1 MSRIGKKPVVVPKGV
16 EVRFQAPELT
26 VKGPKGTL
34 SARIPD
40 GIGLEIDDGEIRVT
54 RPGDDRRMR
63 SLHGTTRS
71 VVQNLVTG
79 VTQGFQKDLQI
90 EGVGYRANLQGN
102 TLVMNLGFSHPVEY
116 PVPQDVKIE
125 VKDQRLISVMGID
138 RQRVG
143 QVAAEIR
150 RVKPPEPYKGT
161 GIRYVGE
168 HIVRK
173 EGKSGAR

>member
-1 MSRIGKKPVVVPKGV
+1 MSRIGKKPVVIPKGV
-16 EVRFQAPELT
+16 EVRFDPPELS

-34 SARIPD
+34 NARIPE
-40 GIGLEIDDGEIRVT
+40 GIGLEIADGEIRVT
-54 RPGDDRRMR
+54 RPDDGRRSR

-79 VTQGFQKDLQI
+79 VTEGFRKELEI
-90 EGVGYRANLQGN
+90 KGVGYRANLQGS

-116 PVPQDVKIE
+116 PVPKDVTIE
-125 VKDQRLISVMGID
+125 VKDQRIVSVSGID

-150 RVKPPEPYKGT
+150 AVKPPEPYKGT
-161 GIRYVGE
+161 GIQYVGE

>member
-16 EVRFQAPELT
+16 EVRFDPPELR
-26 VKGPKGTL
+26 VKGPKGSL
-34 SARIPD
+34 SARIPE
-40 GIGLEIDDGEIRVT
+40 GIDLEITDGEIRVT
-54 RPGDDRRMR
+54 RPDDARRSR

-79 VTQGFQKDLQI
+79 VTEGFRKELEI
-90 EGVGYRANLQGN
+90 KGVGYRANLQGSA
-102 TLVMNLGFSHPVEY
+102 LVMNLGFSHPVEY
-116 PVPQDVKIE
+116 PVPKDVTIE
-125 VKDQRLISVMGID
+125 VKDQRIVSVNGID

-150 RVKPPEPYKGT
+150 AVKPPEPYKGT
-161 GIRYVGE
+161 GIQYVGE

>member
-16 EVRFQAPELT
+16 EIRFQAPELT

-34 SARIPD
+34 SARIPE

-54 RPGDDRRMR
+54 RPSDDRRMR

-125 VKDQRLISVMGID
+125 VKDQRVISVAGID

>member
-1 MSRIGKKPVVVPKGV
+1 MSRIGKKPVVIPKGV
-16 EVRFQAPELT
+16 EVRFDPPELS
-26 VKGPKGTL
+26 VKGPKGSL
-34 SARIPD
+34 SARIPE
-40 GIGLEIDDGEIRVT
+40 GIGLEIADGEIRVT
-54 RPGDDRRMR
+54 RPDDGRRSR

-79 VTQGFQKDLQI
+79 VTEGFRKELEI
-90 EGVGYRANLQGN
+90 KGVGYRANVQGS

-116 PVPQDVKIE
+116 PVPKDVTIE
-125 VKDQRLISVMGID
+125 VKDQRIVSVSGID

-150 RVKPPEPYKGT
+150 AVKPPEPYKGT
-161 GIRYVGE
+161 GIQYVGE

>member
-1 MSRIGKKPVVVPKGV
+1 MSRIGKKPVVIPKGV
-16 EVRFQAPELT
+16 EVRFDPPELS
-26 VKGPKGTL
+26 VKGPKGNL
-34 SARIPD
+34 SARIPE
-40 GIGLEIDDGEIRVT
+40 GIGLEIADGEIRVT
-54 RPGDDRRMR
+54 RPDDGRRSR

-79 VTQGFQKDLQI
+79 VTEGFRKELEI
-90 EGVGYRANLQGN
+90 KGVGYRANLQGS

-116 PVPQDVKIE
+116 PVPKDVTIE
-125 VKDQRLISVMGID
+125 VKDQRIVSVSGID

-150 RVKPPEPYKGT
+150 AVKPPEPYKGT
-161 GIRYVGE
+161 GIQYVGE